1 MKIIVDSFLRQPD
14 IISLLESQQSP
25 VYRHEGHVKNFKGQ
39 MIFDVSEVA
48 EGVNVVAYTKGLIKS
63 QPYGKAIV
71 FRVIEEGK
79 NW

>member
-1 MKIIVDSFLRQPD
+1 MRIIVDSFLRQPD
-14 IISLLESQQSP
+14 IISLLEAQQSP
-25 VYRHEGHVKNFKGQ
+25 AYKYAGTVKNFKAQ

-48 EGVNVVAYTKGLIKS
+48 EGVNVVAYTKGLIKA

>member
-1 MKIIVDSFLRQPD
+1 MRIIVDSFLKQKE

-25 VYRHEGHVKNFKGQ
+25 VYKFAGTVKNFKAQ
-39 MIFDVSEVA
+39 MIFETEA
-48 EGVNVVAYTKGLIKS
+48 GEGVNVVAYTKNLIKA
-63 QPYGKAIV
+63 QPFGKAIV